1 MRGAEAHT
9 GADRHR
15 GGENQRQALRCTVH
29 PKGKLGTAPCTNTCQ
44 RCIPKR
50 ETNNT
55 AQRSLPNCVRT
66 FRTIVRF
73 KAIACARQCTTWCS
87 SQPKPQPLL
96 KLHTNFRAALQ
107 FDGCCSA
114 FNASNTAPLSS
125 DDTHACRVRVAHG
138 GTPAVVNRCYAPHH
152 IPSLPHYM
160 ITSLHGQLPKPM
172 SWDGFHGRRAA
183 VNTAAWTPHKAAPP
197 PWVAG

>member
-1 MRGAEAHT
+1 
-9 GADRHR
+9 
-15 GGENQRQALRCTVH
+15 
-29 PKGKLGTAPCTNTCQ
+29 
-44 RCIPKR
+44 
-50 ETNNT
+50 
-55 AQRSLPNCVRT
+55 
-66 FRTIVRF
+66 VRF
-73 KAIACARQCTTWCS
+73 KAIACARQCTTWWS

-138 GTPAVVNRCYAPHH
+138 GAPAVVNRCYAPHH
-152 IPSLPHYM
+152 IPSLAHYM

-172 SWDGFHGRRAA
+172 SWDGFHGCRAA
-183 VNTAAWTPHKAAPP
+183 VNTATRRHGRRTRPRPLPGWQGEQQCVPQQTTAHCRTCASRKCVRRVIASSASCNARSTPAVAWSSTSLVNR
-197 PWVAG
+197 W